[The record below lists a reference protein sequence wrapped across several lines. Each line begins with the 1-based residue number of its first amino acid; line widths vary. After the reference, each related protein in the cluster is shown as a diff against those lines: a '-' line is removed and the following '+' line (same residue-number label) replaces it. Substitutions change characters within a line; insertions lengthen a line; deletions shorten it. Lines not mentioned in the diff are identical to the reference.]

1 MPRAVAPLFVAAILL
16 LLVGAIVAGVRFG
29 GEVGPTAVG
38 PTETETTPTDG
49 VAGEDTDDGTETESP
64 SPTPSPDET
73 VTTSPSPTATE
84 TGTTGQ
90 AQPGEPGETE
100 SPDPAESPDGPE
112 SPTATESPADDDREA
127 VAIDDM
133 PDTGG
138 GAAAALAGFLVLT
151 GAAGLTSRDR

>member
-1 MPRAVAPLFVAAILL
+1 MPRAVAPLFVAAVLI

-29 GEVGPTAVG
+29 GGDTPTAVG

-49 VAGEDTDDGTETESP
+49 VAGEGTDDETETESP
-64 SPTPSPDET
+64 SPTPSPTPSPDQT
-73 VTTSPSPTATE
+73 VTTSPSPTE

-90 AQPGEPGETE
+90 AQPGETG
-100 SPDPAESPDGPE
+100 SPDTAESPDGTASPTPTE
-112 SPTATESPADDDREA
+112 SPTDDDREA

>member
-1 MPRAVAPLFVAAILL
+1 MPRAVAPLFVAAVLILI
-16 LLVGAIVAGVRFG
+16 VGAIVAGVRFG
-29 GEVGPTAVG
+29 GEDAPTAVG

-49 VAGEDTDDGTETESP
+49 AAPDTTDTETETESP

-73 VTTSPSPTATE
+73 VTTSPSPTD

-90 AQPGEPGETE
+90 AQPGETE
-100 SPDPAESPDGPE
+100 SPDTTESPDGTASPSPTE
-112 SPTATESPADDDREA
+112 SPTDDDREA

-151 GAAGLTSRDR
+151 GAAGLASRNR